1 MAEITARYH
10 YSDDTLL
17 SMGSYTF
24 EGGKT
29 LYLTVGIGSGA
40 FRHPNDPPNVLW
52 TVGVIN
58 PNIACDE
65 MAHIAGV
72 EPGACGSAQRTGLS
86 DTGIRARRFT
96 ACCWRTVPSTSPT
109 CSH

>member
-29 LYLTVGIGSGA
+29 LQPDGRYRQWGL
-40 FRHPNDPPNVLW
+40 PP
-52 TVGVIN
+52 
-58 PNIACDE
+58 
-65 MAHIAGV
+65 
-72 EPGACGSAQRTGLS
+72 SQ
-86 DTGIRARRFT
+86 
-96 ACCWRTVPSTSPT
+96 
-109 CSH
+109 